1 VTQRKKQ
8 GDITLSQIIQI
19 YLIMGD
25 NSCEIKNVTITC
37 VVLTKDD
44 DSLPILYLNV
54 TLFTQMKENINSQEH
69 QCIQM
74 LLFSCYQRVGFFFAF
89 AIIKT

>member
-8 GDITLSQIIQI
+8 GGITLSQIIQI

-25 NSCEIKNVTITC
+25 NSCEFNKVTTTC

-44 DSLPILYLNV
+44 DSLPIIYLNV
-54 TLFTQMKENINSQEH
+54 IVFTQIKQNINSQEH
-69 QCIQM
+69 
-74 LLFSCYQRVGFFFAF
+74 
-89 AIIKT
+89 